1 MIIGIT
7 GTIGAGKG
15 VVATYLEKKGFRH
28 ISVSEFLAEK
38 AILRKVPPTRVV
50 RRTIGNEYRAKGA
63 TALIEAVLA
72 EVNSTKENIVVES
85 LHTIPEIEY
94 VQHLGGQV
102 ISVDAPL
109 LLRWERI
116 KMERSVKD
124 SGSYEEFVAE
134 QDRQMKSDNPNE
146 NNLAA
151 AVETAD
157 FHLEN
162 LGTPEELL
170 SQVNVILSRL

>member
-15 VVATYLEKKGFRH
+15 MVALHLEGKGFRH
-28 ISVSEFLAEK
+28 ISVSGFLAEK
-38 AILRKVPPTRVV
+38 AMLRKVPPTRVT
-50 RRTIGNEYRAKGA
+50 RRMIGNEYRAQGP

-72 EVNSTKENIVVES
+72 EANPHKEDIVVES
-85 LHTIPEIEY
+85 LHTVPEVEY
-94 VQHLGGQV
+94 IQHLGGKV

-109 LLRWERI
+109 ILRWERI
-116 KMERSVKD
+116 KLERSVKD

-134 QDRQMKSDNPNE
+134 QNRQMKSDNPNE

-151 AVETAD
+151 AVLAAD
-157 FHLEN
+157 AHIEN
-162 LGTPEELL
+162 LGTPQELFRK
-170 SQVNVILSRL
+170 VDAIVGR

>member
-15 VVATYLEKKGFRH
+15 MVALHLEGKRFRH
-28 ISVSEFLAEK
+28 ISVSGFLAEK
-38 AILRKVPPTRVV
+38 AMLRKVPPTRVT
-50 RRTIGNEYRAKGA
+50 RRMIGNEYRAKGP

-72 EVNSTKENIVVES
+72 EANPQKEDIIVES
-85 LHTIPEIEY
+85 LHTVPEVRYI
-94 VQHLGGQV
+94 QHLGGKV

-109 LLRWERI
+109 ILRWERI

-124 SGSYEEFVAE
+124 SGSYEDFVAE
-134 QDRQMKSDNPNE
+134 QNRQMKSDNPNE

-151 AVETAD
+151 AVLAAD
-157 FHLEN
+157 VHIEN
-162 LGTPEELL
+162 LGTPQELFK
-170 SQVNVILSRL
+170 QVDAIVRR